1 MNIFTLTGSILV
13 DSAQA
18 EKSISK
24 TGDDAEGLG
33 KKLSEGIKTAG
44 KWAAGV
50 TAAAA
55 AVGGAMLAA
64 AKDTSEQ
71 IDAVDKAS
79 QRMGIAAESYQ
90 ELAYAAEL
98 SGVEMSTLEKAA
110 KKLEG
115 TDLSMDDAL
124 AQIYELGSAEERA
137 AKAAEL
143 FGNSVAYQMT
153 PMLNASA
160 EEMASMKEE
169 AHDLGLVMSNDTVAA
184 GAEMNDM
191 FTKVEKS
198 IEALKNNL
206 VTDMMPYVMDILQW
220 VIDNMPMIQEAV
232 SSVMDAVWPIVKN
245 VLDLIMK
252 ALPPLLDAVKSL
264 LDWIMPYLKPVLE
277 GVAGLVEGMFKLLDG
292 DVEGFAESVKDVL
305 VALGEAL
312 FGIGKDIFTSLW
324 DGIKNVWES
333 ISSWVSEKVSWLTDK
348 LAFWRKGSGEMQ
360 AQPDGSHAAGLP
372 VVPYDGY
379 VAELHRGESI
389 MNAGMVST
397 MMDMMSKLAS
407 KPAQAA
413 GPFTFVMEVD
423 GSAIARATFDA
434 NQNETTRKGGS
445 LVLV

>member
-24 TGDDAEGLG
+24 TGEDAEGLG
-33 KKLSEGIKTAG
+33 AKLSEGIKTAG
-44 KWAAGV
+44 KWAAGI

-71 IDAVDKAS
+71 IDVIDKAS

-90 ELAYAAEL
+90 ELAYAAGL

-115 TDLSMDDAL
+115 TDLGMDDAL
-124 AQIYELGSAEERA
+124 AQIYELETAEERA

-143 FGNSVAYQMT
+143 FGDTVAYQMA

-160 EEMASMKEE
+160 EDMAAMKDE
-169 AHDLGLVMSNDTVAA
+169 AHALGLVLDGDTVAA
-184 GAEMNDM
+184 GASMNDM
-191 FTKVEKS
+191 FSKVEQS
-198 IEALKNNL
+198 ISMLKTNL
-206 VTDMMPYVMDILQW
+206 LTDLMPYVMDILQW
-220 VIDNMPMIQEAV
+220 VLDNMPVIQE
-232 SSVMDAVWPIVKN
+232 SVKKVTDAIWPLVKG

-252 ALPPLLDAVKSL
+252 ALPPLLEAV
-264 LDWIMPYLKPVLE
+264 E
-277 GVAGLVEGMFKLLDG
+277 GVIGLLDG
-292 DVEGFAESVKDVL
+292 DVQGFVDSMVNLFKEL
-305 VALGEAL
+305 VPILFDLGKE
-312 FGIGKDIFTSLW
+312 IFTSLW
-324 DGIKNVWES
+324 DGIKTIWES
-333 ISSWVSEKVSWLTDK
+333 LSSWVGEKVTWLADK